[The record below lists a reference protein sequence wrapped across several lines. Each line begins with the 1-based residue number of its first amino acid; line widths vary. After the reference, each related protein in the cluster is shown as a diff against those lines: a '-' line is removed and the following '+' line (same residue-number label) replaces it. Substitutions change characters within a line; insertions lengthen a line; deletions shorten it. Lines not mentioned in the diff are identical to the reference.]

1 MPSDQEK
8 RQHHRIRY
16 PLSERPKFHDA
27 DRIYAVLDIS
37 ARGLRYAIPDG
48 LFPKPYEPV
57 KGILRFRH
65 NTPIAIDSVVVRAQ
79 NGEVALYLHQEIP
92 FAVLLAEQRY
102 LHQHY
107 PMWS

>member
-48 LFPKPYEPV
+48 PFPEPHDLV
-57 KGILRFRH
+57 KGVLHCRRNAPTLIEG
-65 NTPIAIDSVVVRAQ
+65 TVVRVQ
-79 NGEVALYLHQEIP
+79 SGEAALYLHREIP

-102 LHQHY
+102 LHQRY